1 MLIINE
7 RSSTTTRLLGG
18 IKMPLIIV
26 AVGILVLLLLIMG
39 LKLNTFISLIIVSFG
54 VAISLGIP
62 LGEIV
67 ASIEKGLGG
76 TLGHLALIFG
86 LGAMLG
92 KLIADSGGAQRI
104 AMTLV
109 NKFGEKNIQWAV
121 VVSSFIIGV
130 ALFFEVGLVLLIPIV
145 FAISKELKLSILYLG
160 IPMAAALSVTHGFL
174 PPHPGP
180 TVIAGEYGANLGEVL
195 LYGFIIAIPTVLL
208 AGPLFTKLAKKLVP
222 ESFTK
227 TGNIASLGEQ
237 KVYKLEDTPGF
248 GISVFT
254 AMLPVILMSIA
265 TIITLLQKTMGFADN
280 SFLAIIRF
288 IGDASISML
297 ISILVAIYTMGLA
310 RNIPIKTVM
319 QSCTTAITQIG
330 MMLLII
336 GGGGAFKQVLIDGG
350 VGDYVAELFKGTTL
364 SPVLLAWIIAAILRI
379 ALGSATVAALTTA
392 GLVIPLLG
400 QSDVNLALVVL
411 ATGAGSLIASHVNDA
426 GFWMFKEYFGL
437 SMKETFATWTLL
449 ETIISVSGLAFIL
462 LLSTVV

>member
-1 MLIINE
+1 
-7 RSSTTTRLLGG
+7 
-18 IKMPLIIV
+18 MPLVIV
-26 AVGILVLLLLIMG
+26 AVGILALLILIMG

-54 VAISLGIP
+54 VALALGIP
-62 LGEIV
+62 LEEIV
-67 ASIEKGLGG
+67 KTIEAGLGG

-121 VVSSFIIGV
+121 VVASFIIGV

-145 FAISKELKLSILYLG
+145 FAISKELKISILFLG

-180 TVIAGEYGANLGEVL
+180 TVIAGEYGANIGEVL

-222 ESFTK
+222 NSFTK

-237 KVYKLEDTPGF
+237 KVFKLEETPGF

-254 AMLPVILMSIA
+254 ALLPVILMSIA
-265 TIITLLQKTMGFADN
+265 TIITLLQKTLGFEDN
-280 SFLAIIRF
+280 SLLAAIRF
-288 IGDASISML
+288 IGDAGTSML
-297 ISILVAIYTMGLA
+297 ISLLVAVYTMGLA
-310 RNIPIKTVM
+310 RKIPIKTIM
-319 QSCTTAITQIG
+319 ESCTTAITHIG

-336 GGGGAFKQVLIDGG
+336 GGGGAFKQVLITGG
-350 VGDYVAELFKGTTL
+350 VGDYVAELFKGTSL
-364 SPVLLAWIIAAILRI
+364 SPILLAWIIAAILRI
-379 ALGSATVAALTTA
+379 SLGSATVAALTTA
-392 GLVIPLLG
+392 GLVIPMLG
-400 QSDVNLALVVL
+400 QTDVNLALVVL

-449 ETIISVSGLAFIL
+449 ETIISVSGLGFVL
-462 LLSTVV
+462 LLSLFV

>member
-1 MLIINE
+1 
-7 RSSTTTRLLGG
+7 
-18 IKMPLIIV
+18 MPLVIVGLGII
-26 AVGILVLLLLIMG
+26 ALLILIMG

-54 VAISLGIP
+54 VALALGMP
-62 LGEIV
+62 LDEIV
-67 ASIEKGLGG
+67 TTIEAGLGG

-121 VVSSFIIGV
+121 VAASFIIGV

-145 FAISKELKLSILYLG
+145 FAISRQLKISILYLG
-160 IPMAAALSVTHGFL
+160 IPMTAALSVTHGFL

-180 TVIAGEYGANLGEVL
+180 TVIAGEYGANIGEVL
-195 LYGFIIAIPTVLL
+195 LYGFIIAIPTVIL
-208 AGPLFTKLAKKLVP
+208 AGPVFTKIAKKLVP
-222 ESFTK
+222 ASFTK

-237 KVYKLEDTPGF
+237 KTFKLDDTPGF

-254 AMLPVILMSIA
+254 ALLPVILMSIA
-265 TIITLLQKTMGFADN
+265 TIITLLQKTMGFEDN
-280 SFLAIIRF
+280 SFLAMIRF
-288 IGDASISML
+288 IGNAGTSML
-297 ISILVAIYTMGLA
+297 ISLLFAVYTMGLA
-310 RNIPIKTVM
+310 RKIPIKNVM
-319 QSCTTAITQIG
+319 DSCTTAISHIG

-336 GGGGAFKQVLIDGG
+336 GGGGAFKQVLINGG
-350 VGDYVAELFKGTTL
+350 VGDYVAELFKGTSL
-364 SPVLLAWIIAAILRI
+364 SPILLAWIIAAILRI
-379 ALGSATVAALTTA
+379 SLGSATVAALTTA
-392 GLVIPLLG
+392 GLVIPMLG
-400 QSDVNLALVVL
+400 QTDVNLALVVL

-449 ETIISVSGLAFIL
+449 ETIISVAGLGFIL
-462 LLSTVV
+462 LLSLFV

>member
-1 MLIINE
+1 
-7 RSSTTTRLLGG
+7 
-18 IKMPLIIV
+18 MPLFIV
-26 AVGILVLLLLIMG
+26 ACGILALLILIMYF
-39 LKLNTFISLIIVSFG
+39 KLNTFISLIIVSFG
-54 VAISLGIP
+54 VALALGMP

-67 ASIEKGLGG
+67 KSIEAGLGG

-92 KLIADSGGAQRI
+92 KLIADAGGAQRI
-104 AMTLV
+104 AITLIE
-109 NKFGEKNIQWAV
+109 KFGEKKIQWAIV
-121 VVSSFIIGV
+121 VASFIIGV

-145 FAISKELKLSILYLG
+145 FAISKQLRVSILYLG

-180 TVIAGEYGANLGEVL
+180 TVIAGEFGANIGEVL
-195 LYGFIIAIPTVLL
+195 LYGFIIAIPTVIL
-208 AGPLFTKLAKKLVP
+208 AGPIFTKIAKKIVP
-222 ESFTK
+222 DSFNK

-237 KVYKLEDTPGF
+237 KVFKLEDTPSF

-265 TIITLLQKTMGFADN
+265 TIITLIQNTMGIDDN
-280 SFLAIIRF
+280 KALEIIRF
-288 IGDASISML
+288 VGDASTSML
-297 ISILVAIYTMGLA
+297 ISLLVAIYTMGLA

-319 QSCTTAITQIG
+319 DSCTTAITHIG

-336 GGGGAFKQVLIDGG
+336 GGGGAFKQVLINGG
-350 VGDYVAELFKGTTL
+350 VGDYVAELFNGTSF
-364 SPVLLAWIIAAILRI
+364 SPILLAWIIAAILRI
-379 ALGSATVAALTTA
+379 SLGSATVAALTTA

-400 QSDVNLALVVL
+400 QTDANLALVVL

-449 ETIISVSGLAFIL
+449 ETIISVAGLGFIL
-462 LLSTVV
+462 LLSLFV

>member
-1 MLIINE
+1 
-7 RSSTTTRLLGG
+7 
-18 IKMPLIIV
+18 MPLIIV
-26 AVGILVLLLLIMG
+26 AVGILALLLLIMG

-54 VAISLGIP
+54 VALLLGMP
-62 LGEIV
+62 LDQIV
-67 ASIEKGLGG
+67 KSIEAGLGG

-109 NKFGEKNIQWAV
+109 NKFGEKYIQWAV
-121 VVSSFIIGV
+121 VIASFIIGI

-145 FAISKELKLSILYLG
+145 FAISKELKVSILHLG
-160 IPMAAALSVTHGFL
+160 IPMVAALSVTHGFL

-180 TVIAGEYGANLGEVL
+180 TVIAGEYGANIGEVL
-195 LYGFIIAIPTVLL
+195 LYGFIIAIPTVIL

-237 KVYKLEDTPGF
+237 KVFKLEDTPGF

-265 TIITLLQKTMGFADN
+265 TIITLLQKTIGFEDN
-280 SFLAIIRF
+280 SLLAAIRF
-288 IGDASISML
+288 IGDASTSML
-297 ISILVAIYTMGLA
+297 ISLLVAIYTMGLA
-310 RNIPIKTVM
+310 RKIPIKNVM
-319 QSCTTAITQIG
+319 ESCTTAITHIG

-350 VGDYVAELFKGTTL
+350 VGDYVAELFKGTSL
-364 SPVLLAWIIAAILRI
+364 SPILLAWIIAAILRI
-379 ALGSATVAALTTA
+379 SLGSATVAALTTA
-392 GLVIPLLG
+392 GLVIPMLG

-437 SMKETFATWTLL
+437 SMKETFSTWTLL
-449 ETIISVSGLAFIL
+449 ESIISIAGLGFIL
-462 LLSTVV
+462 LLSLFV

>member
-1 MLIINE
+1 
-7 RSSTTTRLLGG
+7 
-18 IKMPLIIV
+18 MPLIIV
-26 AVGILVLLLLIMG
+26 AIGILALLLLIMG
-39 LKLNTFISLIIVSFG
+39 LKLNTFISLVVVSFG
-54 VAISLGIP
+54 VALALGMP
-62 LGEIV
+62 LDQIV
-67 ASIEKGLGG
+67 KTIEAGLGG

-121 VVSSFIIGV
+121 VFASFIIGV

-145 FAISKELKLSILYLG
+145 FAISKELKVSVLFLG

-180 TVIAGEYGANLGEVL
+180 TVIAGEYGANIGEVL
-195 LYGFIIAIPTVLL
+195 LYGFIVSVPTVIL
-208 AGPLFTKLAKKLVP
+208 AGPVFTKIAKKLVP

-237 KVYKLEDTPGF
+237 KTFKLEDTPGF

-254 AMLPVILMSIA
+254 ALLPVILMSIA
-265 TIITLLQKTMGFADN
+265 TIITLLQKTMGFEDN
-280 SFLAIIRF
+280 SFLAAIRF
-288 IGDASISML
+288 IGEAGTSML
-297 ISILVAIYTMGLA
+297 ISLLAAVYTMGLA
-310 RNIPIKTVM
+310 RKIPIKTVM
-319 QSCTTAITQIG
+319 ESCTTAITHIG

-350 VGDYVAELFKGTTL
+350 VGDYVAELFKGTSL
-364 SPVLLAWIIAAILRI
+364 SPIVLAWLIAAILRI
-379 ALGSATVAALTTA
+379 SLGSATVAALTTA
-392 GLVIPLLG
+392 GLVIPMLG

-411 ATGAGSLIASHVNDA
+411 ATGAGSVIASHVNDA

-449 ETIISVSGLAFIL
+449 ETIISVAGLAFIL
-462 LLSTVV
+462 LLSLFV